1 MTSTIREG
9 ATFVEEELR
18 GGAEHL
24 PPLDAQVDGGLHGV
38 RDAEGD
44 QAEAQLQPTICQASL
59 GI

>member
-1 MTSTIREG
+1 M
-9 ATFVEEELR
+9 EEELR